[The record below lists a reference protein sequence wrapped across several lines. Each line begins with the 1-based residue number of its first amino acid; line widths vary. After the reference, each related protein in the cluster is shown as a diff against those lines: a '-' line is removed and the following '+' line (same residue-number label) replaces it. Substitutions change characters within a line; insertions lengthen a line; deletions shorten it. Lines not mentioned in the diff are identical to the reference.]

1 MEAEKFLDSPYK
13 DIISI
18 ISTGKENAK
27 HGNEIAPL
35 LGMDTREL
43 RKHLEYLRRNGVVI
57 VGDVRSGYYFPA
69 NLYEL
74 ESYVRQEEARA
85 RSTLYTLKT
94 ARALRKRWSD
104 KMSNLSIF
112 D

>member
-1 MEAEKFLDSPYK
+1 MGVGKIFDSPYR
-13 DIISI
+13 DILAL
-18 ISTGKENAK
+18 ISTGRENAK
-27 HGNEIAPL
+27 HGGEIAPL
-35 LGMDTREL
+35 LGMNTREL

-57 VGDVRSGYYFPA
+57 IGDVHNGYYFPHD
-69 NLYEL
+69 LYEL
-74 ESYVRQEEARA
+74 ESYIRQEEARA
-85 RSTLYTLKT
+85 KSTLYTLKS